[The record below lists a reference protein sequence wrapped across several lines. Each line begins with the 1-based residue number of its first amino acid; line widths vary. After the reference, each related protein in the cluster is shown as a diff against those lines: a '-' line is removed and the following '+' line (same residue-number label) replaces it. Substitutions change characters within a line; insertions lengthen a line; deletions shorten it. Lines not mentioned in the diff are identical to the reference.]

1 MERFIRP
8 PGPVP
13 PKTVPRGTVAQ
24 TLKRQGTYNQ
34 NFIWIY
40 KCDGMLRGEAEMSAM

>member
-1 MERFIRP
+1 MERFILP

-13 PKTVPRGTVAQ
+13 PKTVRRGTVEETQ
-24 TLKRQGTYNQ
+24 KTQRTYDSV
-34 NFIWIY
+34 WIS

>member
-13 PKTVPRGTVAQ
+13 PNTVPRGTVAQ
-24 TLKRQGTYNQ
+24 TPKTQRTCDSV
-34 NFIWIY
+34 WIY